1 MSFSLFKDD
10 VLNNDLSTHDKTGTT
25 MIKQAMILC
34 AGEGTRMR
42 PLTLTTPKPLLTV
55 GNKELAVWHIE
66 KLISV
71 GITDIV
77 INARYLSDKLTAF
90 FREHAFEANIKLS
103 LENHFAEPIET
114 AGGIAFALEQGLLAP
129 KPFVLV
135 NGDVWTDFDFTHLA
149 KVELGERLGHL
160 CLIDNP
166 PHNPNGDFGLL
177 ENGKLSEQGQ
187 RLTFAGLSV
196 LSPTL
201 FVETPIGVKAPLAPI
216 LRSAIACEQLTG
228 EKLQDKWVD
237 VGTPERLNEL
247 NEFLS

>member
-1 MSFSLFKDD
+1 
-10 VLNNDLSTHDKTGTT
+10 

-42 PLTLTTPKPLLTV
+42 PLTLTTPKPLLMV
-55 GNKELAVWHIE
+55 KNKELVVWHIE

-71 GITDIV
+71 GVTDIV
-77 INARYLSDKLTAF
+77 INARYLSDKLTEF
-90 FREHAFEANIKLS
+90 FHEHTFDANIKLS
-103 LENHFAEPIET
+103 LENHFDEPIET
-114 AGGIAFALEQGLLAP
+114 AGGIAFALEQGLLANE
-129 KPFVLV
+129 PFVLV
-135 NGDVWTDFDFTHLA
+135 NGDVWTDVDFARLA
-149 KVELGERLGHL
+149 GVALGESLGHL

-177 ENGKLSEQGQ
+177 ENGTLGEQGQ

-201 FVETPIGVKAPLAPI
+201 FERTRIGIKAPLAPI
-216 LRSAIACEQLTG
+216 LRTAIASGQLTG

-237 VGTPERLNEL
+237 VGTPERLHEL